1 MSFIYIFT
9 RYLTFPAV
17 FIRCMWEQIIC
28 LFGKIAVEDARYVK
42 DDEMCGHIEHEI
54 IKSRASSVFIGLLPL
69 LSAMTGIIAF
79 SLFPYIFR
87 PTSLEG
93 TVFSGL
99 SVWFVIS
106 FISNCF
112 PSIEDALNMKQ
123 RIYGESLIVWKI
135 LLAPLF
141 AVLFVGA
148 YLERYCITFIGAAV
162 SAYFIFLF

>member
-28 LFGKIAVEDARYVK
+28 RFGKIAVEDARYVR

-54 IKSRASSVFIGLLPL
+54 IKSRASSVLIGLLPL
-69 LSAMTGIIAF
+69 LSAMTGIVAF

-93 TVFSGL
+93 TVFTGL

-112 PSIEDALNMKQ
+112 PSIEDVLNMRD
-123 RIYGESLIVWKI
+123 RIYKESHLAFRII
-135 LLAPLF
+135 LAPVFGL
-141 AVLFVGA
+141 LFVGA
-148 YLERYCITFIGAAV
+148 YLERYCVTFIGAV
-162 SAYFIFLF
+162 VFSYFAFLL

>member
-28 LFGKIAVEDARYVK
+28 RLGKIAVEDARYVK

-54 IKSRASSVFIGLLPL
+54 IESRISSVTIGIIPF
-69 LSAMTGIIAF
+69 LSAAAGAVAF
-79 SLFPYIFR
+79 SVFPYFFR
-87 PTSLEG
+87 PTSLLG
-93 TVFSGL
+93 TVFTGL

-112 PSIEDALNMKQ
+112 PSIEDVLNMRE
-123 RIYGESLIVWKI
+123 RIYKESHLAFRII
-135 LLAPLF
+135 LAPVF
-141 AVLFVGA
+141 GVLFIGA
-148 YLERYCITFIGAAV
+148 YLERYCVTFIGAV
-162 SAYFIFLF
+162 VFSYFAFLL